1 MSNCETV
8 GNVHISEEVVSKIAA
23 IAATEIEGVSGL
35 EKNAGKEL
43 VCKLKKKGF
52 VPGVRI
58 DFHVDGIVIDL
69 YLVVKYGRPFRSVAS
84 AVHKNV
90 KETVESMSGYNVDCI
105 NVHIVGV
112 EFPDTARA

>member
-1 MSNCETV
+1 MSHCETV

-23 IAATEIEGVSGL
+23 VSAAEIEGVFCL
-35 EKNAGKEL
+35 EKNVGKEL
-43 VCKLKKKGF
+43 MGKLKKKWF

-69 YLVVKYGRPFRSVAS
+69 YLVVKYGRPFRSVAA

-90 KETVESMSGYNVDCI
+90 KEAVESMSGYTVDCV
-105 NVHIVGV
+105 NVHVVGV
-112 EFPDTARA
+112 EFSDAARA